1 VHVTIRNQAKHLLI
15 CTLNSGRT
23 IHLEPDEASEPVD
36 HLEINGNQKI
46 EALARAGLVSVATKD
61 FEDKITT
68 PTARSQS
75 RLEK

>member
-1 VHVTIRNQAKHLLI
+1 VHVTIRNQAKYLLI

-46 EALARAGLVSVATKD
+46 ETLARTGLVSVTTKD
-61 FEDKITT
+61 LEDKITG